1 MSCLFLG
8 SARNIF
14 PLFCCWRV
22 GFPFNVSVA
31 QLRGEWWDRN
41 TWWRAGIFQIPFEI
55 HLEIG
60 SSVLRWKARLPAT
73 RGRQPGTKQASGTHT
88 TRGLC
93 PQGSLRPT
101 GQPCSLLGASWQYFP
116 EGSSFQ
122 SSDHERQL
130 SLTKIGLK
138 AWGRSTKR
146 CYRLENSEAKIYN
159 PMLSSFLA
167 LEVMVSFWGNQG
179 DDFGVLLTTICSWI
193 YGEGVFF
200 LWFCFF
206 RIYVPVKSLV
216 YLILRR
222 LFVLYDF
229 YIWDVFFLRL
239 GD

>member
-1 MSCLFLG
+1 MSRLL
-8 SARNIF
+8 SSE
-14 PLFCCWRV
+14 
-22 GFPFNVSVA
+22 VSDGTEIPDDE
-31 QLRGEWWDRN
+31 Q
-41 TWWRAGIFQIPFEI
+41 GIFQILFEI

-73 RGRQPGTKQASGTHT
+73 RGRQPGTKQASGTDT

-93 PQGSLRPT
+93 PQGFLRPT

-122 SSDHERQL
+122 SSDHERLL

-179 DDFGVLLTTICSWI
+179 DNFVVLLTTIRSWI
-193 YGEGVFF
+193 YG
-200 LWFCFF
+200 
-206 RIYVPVKSLV
+206 K
-216 YLILRR
+216 
-222 LFVLYDF
+222 
-229 YIWDVFFLRL
+229 DVFSSGFVSLGYTALWKALCIWFWEGFLSCMIFTFEMCF
-239 GD
+239 